1 MRQKKADFDQMRSE
15 NRAKDEQSRQIVKQ
29 SISKKIVTDKEK
41 ISIET
46 QDRLR
51 EAQLHS
57 DLTLENMKREVKQ
70 RLELDYQQ
78 KLN

>member
-1 MRQKKADFDQMRSE
+1 MRSE
-15 NRAKDEQSRQIVKQ
+15 NRAKDDQSRQIIKQ

-70 RLELDYQQ
+70 RVELDYQ
-78 KLN
+78 

>member
-1 MRQKKADFDQMRSE
+1 MRSE
-15 NRAKDEQSRQIVKQ
+15 NRAKDEQSRQIVKH
-29 SISKKIVTDKEK
+29 SISKRITTDKEK

-51 EAQLHS
+51 EAQLHG

-70 RLELDYQQ
+70 RVELNYQQ

>member
-1 MRQKKADFDQMRSE
+1 MRSE

-70 RLELDYQQ
+70 RVELDYQQ

>member
-1 MRQKKADFDQMRSE
+1 MRNE
-15 NRAKDEQSRQIVKQ
+15 NRAKDDQSRQIIKQ

-70 RLELDYQQ
+70 RVELDYQ
-78 KLN
+78 

>member
-1 MRQKKADFDQMRSE
+1 MRGE
-15 NRAKDEQSRQIVKQ
+15 NRAKDDQSRQIVKQ

-57 DLTLENMKREVKQ
+57 DLTLENMKRAVKQ
-70 RLELDYQQ
+70 CVELDYQQ
-78 KLN
+78 KLNKL

>member
-1 MRQKKADFDQMRSE
+1 MRSE
-15 NRAKDEQSRQIVKQ
+15 NRAKDDQSREIIKQ

-70 RLELDYQQ
+70 RVELDYQ
-78 KLN
+78 

>member
-1 MRQKKADFDQMRSE
+1 MRSE
-15 NRAKDEQSRQIVKQ
+15 NRSKDEQSRQIVKQ

>member
-1 MRQKKADFDQMRSE
+1 MRSE
-15 NRAKDEQSRQIVKQ
+15 NRAKDDQSRNIVKQ

-70 RLELDYQQ
+70 RVELDYQQ

>member
-1 MRQKKADFDQMRSE
+1 MRSE

-29 SISKKIVTDKEK
+29 SISKRITTDKEK

-51 EAQLHS
+51 EVQLHG

-70 RLELDYQQ
+70 RVELNYQQ

>member
-1 MRQKKADFDQMRSE
+1 MRSE
-15 NRAKDEQSRQIVKQ
+15 NRAKDDQSRQIIKQ

-41 ISIET
+41 LSIET

-70 RLELDYQQ
+70 RVELDYQ
-78 KLN
+78 

>member
-1 MRQKKADFDQMRSE
+1 MRSE
-15 NRAKDEQSRQIVKQ
+15 NRAKDDQSRHIVKQ

-70 RLELDYQQ
+70 RVELDYQQ